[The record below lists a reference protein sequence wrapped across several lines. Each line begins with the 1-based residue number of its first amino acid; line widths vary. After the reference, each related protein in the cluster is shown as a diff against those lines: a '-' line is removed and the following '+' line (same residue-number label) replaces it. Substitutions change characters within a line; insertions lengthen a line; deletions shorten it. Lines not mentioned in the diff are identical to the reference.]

1 MKKQELNK
9 ELEKTALEMQEEQ
22 EEEELPL
29 IRGAKKIMEVSLID
43 ITLEGYNTYRE
54 DKKTLKDKIV
64 TRVSFNYLDNNANL
78 QRLTY
83 KPFKY
88 ISNKESLMFGF
99 SFEENKKQKG
109 VRFEELPNIIIDLKK
124 AIEKKEKVTIRTT
137 VTPFI
142 KQERTE
148 NNKIKETV
156 YNTLNWS
163 DLNGIERL

>member
-1 MKKQELNK
+1 MKQEELNK
-9 ELEKTALEMQEEQ
+9 ELEKISQEMQEEQ

-43 ITLEGYNTYRE
+43 ITLEGYNTFKE

-78 QRLTY
+78 QRITY

-88 ISNKESLMFGF
+88 VGKQETLMFGF
-99 SFEENKKQKG
+99 TFNENKRQKG
-109 VRFEELPNIIIDLKK
+109 ISFEELPEVIIHLKK
-124 AIEKKEKVTIRTT
+124 AIEKKEKVNIRTT
-137 VTPFI
+137 ITPFI

>member
-1 MKKQELNK
+1 MRQQELNK
-9 ELEKTALEMQEEQ
+9 ELEKTAQEMQEEQ

-29 IRGAKKIMEVSLID
+29 IRGAKKIMEVLLVD
-43 ITLEGYNTYRE
+43 ISLEGYNTYRE

-64 TRVSFNYLDNNANL
+64 TRVSFNYLDNDANL
-78 QRLTY
+78 QRITY

-88 ISNKESLMFGF
+88 VSNRENLMFGF
-99 SFEENKKQKG
+99 SFAENKKQKG
-109 VRFEELPNIIIDLKK
+109 IKFEELPNIIVDLKK
-124 AIEKKEKVTIRTT
+124 AIEKKERVTIRTT

-156 YNTLNWS
+156 YNTLSWS